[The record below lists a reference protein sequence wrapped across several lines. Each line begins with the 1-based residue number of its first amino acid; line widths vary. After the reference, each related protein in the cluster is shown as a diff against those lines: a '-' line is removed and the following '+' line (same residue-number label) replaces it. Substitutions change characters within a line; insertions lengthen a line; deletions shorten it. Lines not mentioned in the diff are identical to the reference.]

1 MNSSGLDFL
10 NAIDAQSDVTGI
22 EHDND
27 DFEFEGDDAIDF
39 LSEPA
44 NEGETHIF
52 DEKSFDAETKTGDE
66 SPPAINNRDYYDKY
80 VKTMFHT
87 VVTKMS
93 DKILQSAAKN
103 DEIDKMK
110 NVLLKGFP
118 NWFLSNDRNR
128 RPAGP
133 ASNERE
139 SEGKPSEKGGFV
151 YEFVVY
157 DRHENAFQT
166 PFSDVYVNVIVKNKN
181 YRANALRFLAEYLR
195 DREPSAYIQEFLS
208 DHKKNRRKITFR
220 FLNGKTKFIFMVN
233 IELHLRLHTMFKLY
247 TNVEDRFLYMGIFLS
262 HWAHKR
268 GILRDDYLN
277 SNTLY
282 LMIVYF
288 LMVQN
293 PPILPNIYIKGGK
306 AAKVIRKK
314 NPIVP
319 REFYDINVDLNYLN
333 DVSDVKALKDQ
344 YKENELNVGE
354 LITRFFYM
362 FAYDIPQLKKRIS
375 IKKGKLEDPPRNAR
389 HVDGYSVADPFI
401 DEFDTC
407 RNLNRSNG
415 EGFKKVCKEFRRAYK
430 CILDEKIPELC
441 KEDKD

>member
-1 MNSSGLDFL
+1 MNFGLDIL
-10 NAIDAQSDVTGI
+10 DAIDAQSDVTEI
-22 EHDND
+22 VRDSD
-27 DFEFEGDDAIDF
+27 DVSFEEDDAMDF
-39 LSEPA
+39 LSDPA
-44 NEGETHIF
+44 NEGETRLF

-66 SPPAINNRDYYDKY
+66 IPPAINQREYYDTY
-80 VKTMFHT
+80 VKTLLNS
-87 VVTKMS
+87 VITKLS
-93 DKILQSAAKN
+93 DKILQSAEKN
-103 DEIDKMK
+103 DEIEKMRT
-110 NVLLKGFP
+110 LLDKGFP

-128 RPAGP
+128 RSAAPP
-133 ASNERE
+133 SIDKD
-139 SEGKPSEKGGFV
+139 SKGKSPDFV

-157 DRHENAFQT
+157 DRKENAFQT
-166 PFSDVYVNVIVKNKN
+166 PFSDVYVNVVVRNKN

-195 DREPSAYIQEFLS
+195 DREPNAYIQEFLS
-208 DHKKNRRKITFR
+208 DAKKSRRKIIFR
-220 FLNGKTKFIFMVN
+220 YLSGKTKFIFMVN

-319 REFYDINVDLNYLN
+319 REFYDIKVDLNYMN
-333 DVSDVKALKDQ
+333 DVSDVKALRDKFE
-344 YKENELNVGE
+344 ENELNVGE
-354 LITRFFYM
+354 LVTRFFYT

-375 IKKGKLEDPPRNAR
+375 IKKGRLEDPPRNAQY
-389 HVDGYSVADPFI
+389 VDGYSVADPFI
-401 DEFDTC
+401 EEFDTC
-407 RNLNRSNG
+407 RNLNRSKG

-430 CILDEKIPELC
+430 CILDGKIQELC